1 MKRSPWYKI
10 FGYYLLVGV
19 PLALLALLPK
29 FFSSESGKYLFLSV
43 LNKETGLQ
51 FEIEQLHLSWFGSQT
66 AKKFASEESTPTLK
80 YLLRKRSL

>member
-43 LNKETGLQ
+43 LNKED
-51 FEIEQLHLSWFGSQT
+51 
-66 AKKFASEESTPTLK
+66 
-80 YLLRKRSL
+80 RKSVV